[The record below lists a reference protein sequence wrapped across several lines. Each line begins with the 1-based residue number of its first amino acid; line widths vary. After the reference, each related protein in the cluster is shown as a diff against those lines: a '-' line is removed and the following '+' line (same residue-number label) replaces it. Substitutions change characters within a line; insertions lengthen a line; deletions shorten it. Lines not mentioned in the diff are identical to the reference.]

1 MSDNTN
7 NSTKVTKQPVA
18 TTAPARAPATALST
32 TTDLNNNSNNNKQA
46 VPPSSPLKNDL
57 ETNKLAADLDK
68 KLNLNSTPT
77 AAAAEVAS
85 STVIST
91 NDVVA
96 TVTAAAAAKQDETTI
111 TTTTTTNPET
121 VEELKDAE
129 APAVKDSSESS
140 PQNDEQSTQRP
151 PSNEEPVEETEEEIV
166 DDEMIQQIASNTSN
180 NDPGKMFIGGLSG
193 QTTPDNLKKYFEQF
207 GTVSECM
214 IMKDAITKRS
224 RGFGFITFSDSASV
238 EKVLELEK
246 HILDEKAIDPKRAF
260 PRQKHPK
267 MVTRT
272 KKIFVGGLSA
282 ETSSDDVKAY
292 FGQYGKVDD
301 AMLMFDKS
309 TKRHRGFGF
318 VTFEHEDIVDKVCE
332 IHYHEINKKRVECKK
347 AQPKE
352 VMYAQQMAK
361 GRAALA
367 KGVYGDLLN
376 AYVYGQIGRQM
387 PAAYPTS
394 PAGFF
399 QMPTGIPGPFSFIP
413 TLAPSADN
421 RAYYDYAPLASL
433 PQGQLST
440 LNPVNPTQNGHRGHQ
455 DPAAASAAVAAAYAS
470 QFNRDQ
476 LIQRSTTLQPFI

>member
-1 MSDNTN
+1 MSEQTENT
-7 NSTKVTKQPVA
+7 V
-18 TTAPARAPATALST
+18 
-32 TTDLNNNSNNNKQA
+32 TDLNNNDSTIKSTENANDQGVNNLA
-46 VPPSSPLKNDL
+46 DDL
-57 ETNKLAADLDK
+57 EKNLKLQPDSDK
-68 KLNLNSTPT
+68 SVEQTSQP
-77 AAAAEVAS
+77 EEAS
-85 STVIST
+85 EPDASDKPVEPVQS
-91 NDVVA
+91 
-96 TVTAAAAAKQDETTI
+96 
-111 TTTTTTNPET
+111 ET
-121 VEELKDAE
+121 VDPEEL
-129 APAVKDSSESS
+129 
-140 PQNDEQSTQRP
+140 
-151 PSNEEPVEETEEEIV
+151 
-166 DDEMIQQIASNTSN
+166 IQECTGNSA

-193 QTTPDNLKKYFEQF
+193 QTTPDNLKSYFEKF
-207 GTVSECM
+207 GAVSECM

-224 RGFGFITFSDSASV
+224 RGFGFITFSDPASV
-238 EKVLELEK
+238 DKVIELEK

-267 MVTRT
+267 MVTKT

-282 ETSSDDVKAY
+282 ETSSDDVKNY
-292 FGQYGKVDD
+292 FNQYGKVED

-376 AYVYGQIGRQM
+376 AYVYGAIGRTM

-399 QMPTGIPGPFSFIP
+399 QMPTGMPGPFSFIP
-413 TLAPSADN
+413 TLAPNAHQDN
-421 RAYYDYAPLASL
+421 RAYYDYTPINL
-433 PQGQLST
+433 PPNVSALNGQAIA
-440 LNPVNPTQNGHRGHQ
+440 NGHRNQ
-455 DPAAASAAVAAAYAS
+455 DGSAAQYALP
-470 QFNRDQ
+470 QFNREQ
-476 LIQRSTTLQPFI
+476 IIQRSTLQPFI

>member
-1 MSDNTN
+1 MSDNN
-7 NSTKVTKQPVA
+7 KQ
-18 TTAPARAPATALST
+18 
-32 TTDLNNNSNNNKQA
+32 TTDLNNNNNNKQ
-46 VPPSSPLKNDL
+46 
-57 ETNKLAADLDK
+57 ETSDEASKLASDLDK
-68 KLNLNSTPT
+68 LNLKDEKTTETIKPVESVSPNTTTTTAKNEEAPT
-77 AAAAEVAS
+77 S
-85 STVIST
+85 STTTVNNKEIP
-91 NDVVA
+91 V
-96 TVTAAAAAKQDETTI
+96 VTAAAA
-111 TTTTTTNPET
+111 
-121 VEELKDAE
+121 VEENVAE
-129 APAVKDSSESS
+129 QD
-140 PQNDEQSTQRP
+140 DE
-151 PSNEEPVEETEEEIV
+151 NEQEEEQEEEEQIE
-166 DDEMIQQIASNTSN
+166 DEEEEEEEEQVGEENEDEILEDEDLMMASNNSN
-180 NDPGKMFIGGLSG
+180 SINDPGKMFIGGLSG

-207 GTVSECM
+207 GPVSECM

-224 RGFGFITFSDSASV
+224 RGFGFITFSDSTSV
-238 EKVLELEK
+238 EKVLQLDK
-246 HILDEKAIDPKRAF
+246 HILDEKTIDPKRAF

-282 ETSSDDVKAY
+282 ETSSDDVKMY

-376 AYVYGQIGRQM
+376 AYVYGTIGRQM
-387 PAAYPTS
+387 PPAYPTS
-394 PAGFF
+394 PGFF
-399 QMPTGIPGPFSFIP
+399 QMPTGMPGPFSFIP
-413 TLAPSADN
+413 TLAPTADN
-421 RAYYDYAPLASL
+421 RAYYDYAPALAGMQ
-433 PQGQLST
+433 PGQLST
-440 LNPVNPTQNGHRGHQ
+440 LNPVNPAQNGHRGHQ
-455 DPAAASAAVAAAYAS
+455 DPASAATAAAAAAAAAYAINAG

-476 LIQRSTTLQPFI
+476 LIQRSTLPPFI

>member
-1 MSDNTN
+1 MSD
-7 NSTKVTKQPVA
+7 
-18 TTAPARAPATALST
+18 
-32 TTDLNNNSNNNKQA
+32 TTDLNNN
-46 VPPSSPLKNDL
+46 
-57 ETNKLAADLDK
+57 TNKVETTASIQEETIKLASDLDK
-68 KLNLNSTPT
+68 LTINSTETVKAEPSVV
-77 AAAAEVAS
+77 EVAA
-85 STVIST
+85 
-91 NDVVA
+91 VV
-96 TVTAAAAAKQDETTI
+96 AAAAAVVLEEEVS
-111 TTTTTTNPET
+111 NSET
-121 VEELKDAE
+121 VKNET
-129 APAVKDSSESS
+129 
-140 PQNDEQSTQRP
+140 EQTVGEQTV
-151 PSNEEPVEETEEEIV
+151 SNESQQQAELVVEEIEDVIV
-166 DDEMIQQIASNTSN
+166 DDELILQQMASNSSN
-180 NDPGKMFIGGLSG
+180 SANDPGKMFIGGLSG

-207 GTVSECM
+207 GPVSECM

-246 HILDEKAIDPKRAF
+246 HVLDEKTIDPKRAF

-267 MVTRT
+267 MVTKT

-282 ETSSDDVKAY
+282 ETSSEDVKMY

-376 AYVYGQIGRQM
+376 AYVYGTIGRQM
-387 PAAYPTS
+387 PTYPTS
-394 PAGFF
+394 PGFF
-399 QMPTGIPGPFSFIP
+399 QMPTGMPGPFSFIP
-413 TLAPSADN
+413 TLGPGADS
-421 RAYYDYAPLASL
+421 RAYYDYAPALAGL
-433 PQGQLST
+433 QPGQLSS
-440 LNPVNPTQNGHRGHQ
+440 LNAVNGTQNAHRGHQ
-455 DPAAASAAVAAAYAS
+455 DPAAASAAAAAAAAYAINAG

-476 LIQRSTTLQPFI
+476 LIQRNLEIYAATPESYAQQPTSPSSIHQFAPQMLTSYNGYHTNSNQHH